1 MRTHLVAG
9 DDLAVRLFNL
19 LEAGHEVP
27 VHVVK
32 HRARS
37 VPGRRRAPSR
47 HPRSPPSGP
56 CPNLSRASQPSHSTY
71 QNFDRALTASS
82 AQSFMR
88 NTSGSG
94 CVSVG
99 TCRPTTWYWWYCAGR
114 RHTSS
119 SVVSRASLTF
129 SAIIFTPHSPRARA
143 RPRARPRTHP
153 TNFIPPFATITVTAR
168 PRPRPRARPPARPP
182 AIEPKPQT
190 GPSPHPRRRVT
201 TRRRRGYR
209 ARVDARARIVSSSV
223 VVGRTHP
230 QLRHDAVRCASR
242 RGGGRRRARHAE
254 RVRPSRGAK
263 TLASPQT
270 LDGPCVK
277 SETHNRIAT
286 ATTTT
291 TARPETSTRARCR
304 GRRRRRRQR
313 GRRPRDR
320 SRRRLAWTR
329 WEEGRDDG
337 WR

>member
-32 HRARS
+32 HRGRS

-114 RHTSS
+114 RHIIVGRQSR
-119 SVVSRASLTF
+119 VSHVFGDHLHPALAS
-129 SAIIFTPHSPRARA
+129 RARA
-143 RPRARPRTHP
+143 TARTTANASHEFHSPIRDHHRHRASTSTPPRAPSRAPSRDRAETPNRSVAPSTSTRHHPASTRIPR
-153 TNFIPPFATITVTAR
+153 
-168 PRPRPRARPPARPP
+168 
-182 AIEPKPQT
+182 
-190 GPSPHPRRRVT
+190 
-201 TRRRRGYR
+201 
-209 ARVDARARIVSSSV
+209 
-223 VVGRTHP
+223 
-230 QLRHDAVRCASR
+230 ASR
-242 RGGGRRRARHAE
+242 RTRAHRIVIGRRRSHA
-254 RVRPSRGAK
+254 PS
-263 TLASPQT
+263 TSP
-270 LDGPCVK
+270 
-277 SETHNRIAT
+277 
-286 ATTTT
+286 
-291 TARPETSTRARCR
+291 
-304 GRRRRRRQR
+304 
-313 GRRPRDR
+313 
-320 SRRRLAWTR
+320 
-329 WEEGRDDG
+329 
-337 WR
+337 